1 MENTDKTMVNDKTKC
16 SFVLISLC
24 IDNKKNDLI
33 ANSAKVTTIGTFDGV
48 HIGHQKILNHV
59 VNLAKKQGYTPIV
72 LTLFPHPRMVLQKD
86 DSIKL
91 LNTIDERIAIL
102 KSLGIEEVV
111 VKKFTKQFANLSA
124 KEYVKNILV
133 DELNT
138 KQIVIGYDHHFGK
151 NRSANITDLKS
162 FAQQY
167 DFKVE
172 EISAQDI
179 KDVTVSS
186 TKIRNALDKGEIA
199 LANSFLGYS
208 YFITG
213 TVIKGKGLGRTIS
226 FPTANLYIKE
236 SYKLI
241 PNDGVYVVKSQVEN
255 KNIFGMMNIGTNPTV
270 DGKTRSI
277 EVHFFNFKANLYE
290 VELKIEFLK
299 RLRNEEKFENLEA
312 LKVQLKKDK
321 VSATDYIN
329 SINE

>member
-1 MENTDKTMVNDKTKC
+1 M
-16 SFVLISLC
+16 
-24 IDNKKNDLI
+24 
-33 ANSAKVTTIGTFDGV
+33 AKVTTIGTFDGV
-48 HIGHQKILNHV
+48 HIGHQKILNQV
-59 VNLAKKQGYTPIV
+59 VKLAKKQGYVPVV

-102 KSLGIEEVV
+102 KSFGIEEVI
-111 VKKFTKQFANLSA
+111 VKKFTKKFADLSA
-124 KEYVKNILV
+124 KDYVKNILV

-151 NRSANITDLKS
+151 NRSANINDLKS
-162 FAQQY
+162 FAQHY

-179 KDVTVSS
+179 KDVTISS
-186 TKIRNALDKGEIA
+186 TKIRNALDKGEIS
-199 LANSFLGYS
+199 LANSFLGYN

-213 TVIKGKGLGRTIS
+213 TVIKGKSLGRTIS
-226 FPTANLYIKE
+226 FPTANIYIKE

-241 PNDGVYVVKSQVEN
+241 PNDGVYVVKSQVKN
-255 KNIFGMMNIGTNPTV
+255 KTVFGMMNIGTNPTV

-277 EVHFFNFKANLYE
+277 EVHFLNFKDDIYE

-299 RLRNEEKFENLEA
+299 RLRSEQKFVNLEA

-321 VSATDYIN
+321 VNATDYIN
-329 SINE
+329 TLNE